1 MFYLKPQKL
10 VFLSSLEENPNEF
23 LKTISVLTLNR
34 TQIPIESLQCLAKVF
49 VHLLLNFFKLKTLMF
64 FIFIRTMNLSLTRAV
79 DSFPTA
85 FCNYKKMN

>member
-85 FCNYKKMN
+85 FCKY